1 MDSLAELLVPLA
13 AVICIFGLPVTAF
26 IVSRVLAH
34 QERVEMIKHGIV
46 PPPNPR
52 DLRRYAKYGGSYTTA
67 PSSTGTQ
74 SPPDFNTQL
83 YAYEQA
89 GAQNQLRKGIVVAF
103 VGLALLI
110 GLSFIDV
117 GQPGPWLLGGLIP
130 LFVGIAQIVIAL
142 MSGARFGAFQAPYNP
157 PPINGHNSTQQAP
170 RDVSPGTYSYRP
182 GSTVELEPP
191 TRPPD
196 NIR

>member
-26 IVSRVLAH
+26 IVTRVLAH
-34 QERVEMIKHGIV
+34 QERVEMIRHGIV
-46 PPPNPR
+46 PPPSPR
-52 DLRRYAKYGGSYTTA
+52 DLRRYAKFGTNYGQ
-67 PSSTGTQ
+67 PSASQ
-74 SPPDFNTQL
+74 PPPDVNTQL

-89 GAQNQLRKGIVVAF
+89 AAQAQLRKGIVVAF

-142 MSGARFGAFQAPYNP
+142 MSGARFGAFQTPYNP
-157 PPINGHNSTQQAP
+157 PPLNGREATQQAP
-170 RDVSPGTYSYRP
+170 RDVTPGTYSYRP
-182 GSTVELEPP
+182 GSTTELERPS
-191 TRPPD
+191 TPPD
-196 NIR
+196 INR